1 MQVPRRRSEQSI
13 KRDTGPFLVT
23 REALERLQGSLK
35 HLEGQIP
42 HMISEVEY
50 TKSHGDF
57 SENAACQDAK
67 ATLRRT
73 YNRIESIKDRIK
85 RAEIIEKGPS
95 NGKVQ
100 IGSTVVLEL
109 AGKKHTFEILGSHES
124 NPGKG
129 RISNTSPLGAALMGH
144 EAGDDVVLEVK
155 TGSVHYRILEIR

>member
-23 REALERLQGSLK
+23 REGLERLERTLERLQG
-35 HLEGQIP
+35 HIP

-57 SENAACQDAK
+57 SENAAYQDAK

-95 NGKVQ
+95 TGKVQ

-124 NPGKG
+124 NPAKG
-129 RISNTSPLGAALMGH
+129 RISEKSPLGAALVGH
-144 EAGDDVVLEVK
+144 EVGEEIVLNVK
-155 TGSVHYRILEIR
+155 TGAVSYRILEIR